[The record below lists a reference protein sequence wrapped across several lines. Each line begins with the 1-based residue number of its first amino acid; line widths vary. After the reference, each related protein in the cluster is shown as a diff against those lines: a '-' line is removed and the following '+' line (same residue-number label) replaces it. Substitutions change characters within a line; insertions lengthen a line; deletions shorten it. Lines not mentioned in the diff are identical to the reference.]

1 MKKKLLCLLMLMPV
15 LLGLAAC
22 QNSTSDNSTAVNST
36 EAVTETQTETE
47 APTEKETLLS
57 RDRMTYTGDITYDT
71 LARYPDKNID
81 KPVKFDGK
89 VIQMIGAVD
98 SNYTAIRMAVDDDY
112 NHVLLVVYAN
122 DVIDGKLLENDK
134 ITIYGGYVGQYSYT
148 STLNKPITIPQVQAV
163 MIDLHDNN

>member
-1 MKKKLLCLLMLMPV
+1 MKKKLLCLLMPV
-15 LLGLAAC
+15 CLLGLVAC
-22 QNSTSDNSTAVNST
+22 QNSTADNSTTANST
-36 EAVTETQTETE
+36 EAITETQTETE

-57 RDRMTYTGDITYDT
+57 RDRMAYTEDITYDT

-81 KPVKFDGK
+81 EPVKFSGE
-89 VIQMIGAVD
+89 VVQMIGAVD

-122 DVIDGKLLENDK
+122 DVIDGKLLENDR

-148 STLNKPITIPQVQAV
+148 STLNKPITIPQVEAV
-163 MIDLHDNN
+163 MIDLH

>member
-1 MKKKLLCLLMLMPV
+1 MKKKLLCLLMPACLI
-15 LLGLAAC
+15 GLVAC
-22 QNSTSDNSTAVNST
+22 QNSTVDNNTTNNT
-36 EAVTETQTETE
+36 EVVTETQTETQ
-47 APTEKETLLS
+47 TEKETLLS
-57 RDRMTYTGDITYDT
+57 RDRMTYTEDITYET

-89 VIQMIGAVD
+89 IIQMIGAVD

-122 DVIDGKLLENDK
+122 DVIDGKLLENDR

-148 STLNKPITIPQVQAV
+148 STLNKPITIPQVEAV

>member
-1 MKKKLLCLLMLMPV
+1 MKKKLLCLLMPV
-15 LLGLAAC
+15 CLLGLAAC
-22 QNSTSDNSTAVNST
+22 QNSTADNNTATST
-36 EAVTETQTETE
+36 EVVVETQTETQ
-47 APTEKETLLS
+47 TEKETLLS
-57 RDRMTYTGDITYDT
+57 RDRMTYTEDITYDT

-89 VIQMIGAVD
+89 VIQMIGAID

-122 DVIDGKLLENDK
+122 DVIDGKLLENDR

-148 STLNKPITIPQVQAV
+148 STLNKPITIPQVEAV

>member
-1 MKKKLLCLLMLMPV
+1 MKKKLLCLLMPV
-15 LLGLAAC
+15 CLLGLVAC
-22 QNSTSDNSTAVNST
+22 QNSTADNSTTANST

-112 NHVLLVVYAN
+112 NHALLVVYAN
-122 DVIDGKLLENDK
+122 DR

-148 STLNKPITIPQVQAV
+148 STLNKPITIPQVEAV

>member
-1 MKKKLLCLLMLMPV
+1 MKKKLLCLLMPACLI
-15 LLGLAAC
+15 GLVAC
-22 QNSTSDNSTAVNST
+22 QNSTVDNSTTANST

-122 DVIDGKLLENDK
+122 DVIDGKLLENDR

-148 STLNKPITIPQVQAV
+148 STLNKPITIPQVEAV

>member
-1 MKKKLLCLLMLMPV
+1 MKKKLLCLLMPV
-15 LLGLAAC
+15 CLLGLAAC
-22 QNSTSDNSTAVNST
+22 QNSTADNSTTANST

-57 RDRMTYTGDITYDT
+57 RDRTAYTEDITYET

-89 VIQMIGAVD
+89 IIQMIGAVD

-112 NHVLLVVYAN
+112 NHALLVVYAN
-122 DVIDGKLLENDK
+122 DVIDGKLLENDR

-148 STLNKPITIPQVQAV
+148 STLNKPITIPQVEDV